1 MDRWMIEEALRKNR
15 KRQSDLD
22 KEPLETLEDQETEL
36 RAEAENLRLRAAQK
50 EREANKI
57 EARIAK
63 GDYGLSVDE
72 KEELKALK
80 DEERRL
86 KDALD
91 RTEGDKVS
99 A

>member
-36 RAEAENLRLRAAQK
+36 RRGREPTLRAAQK